1 MKYKYPAA
9 LFIIGLFSDFFLRKS
24 YLFVPAVILMLIGIR
39 VKPCLYVGIGLLLL
53 DAVLSVISTL
63 KQRLK
68 LKKTF
73 ETESPSES
81 FTALQQAITSKGW
94 IEGVKEFSES
104 RIKKAGDG
112 EE

>member
-9 LFIIGLFSDFFLRKS
+9 LFIIGLFSEFFLRKS
-24 YLFVPAVILMLIGIR
+24 YLFVPAVIFMLIGIR

-53 DAVLSVISTL
+53 DAVLSVIST
-63 KQRLK
+63 LK